1 MNVLTRG
8 LAVLGVMGA
17 LGVAAGVASGQTFT
31 GGAITIP
38 AVGTQGVATPYP
50 STIAVSG
57 VPLVTRVQV
66 VLNGLTHTFPS
77 DLDVLLVGPEGQSV
91 VLMSDV
97 GSGGDI
103 AGVSLTFLDE
113 YGSLPAVQITSGI
126 YAPTNVGGTD
136 VFFPPAPPPPYGAS
150 LSVFNGLSGN
160 GTWSLYIVDDAGS
173 DIGTLTSW
181 TLRFNDAVLIPPQPG
196 VAAFTYQ
203 GRLEAAGEPV
213 SGTADFEFTGYTGVV
228 GTDPANVLMARTA
241 RSGVVV
247 EDGLFTVT
255 LPIDP
260 NLVSDRDLWLEVA
273 VRSPAGSG
281 AFTTLSPRVRATPA
295 IQAVTALQ
303 LAPGRVRVRGDSGT
317 SANSPGIV
325 FASPVGSSA
334 DRGLVGMLNDSNIGF
349 FNGNWNLL
357 VHSNGNTVLGDANG
371 GAPPERL
378 TVNGNV
384 QINTG
389 ATSGR
394 LSFGGVGNF
403 AATAENSDAMFFQR
417 ANPLPN
423 TSVVRLNLG
432 DDSGGGS
439 GDAFV
444 VTTSSDGASFTE
456 RFRFQADGNA
466 SKPGGG
472 AWAALSD
479 PRAKHDV
486 APLIGTLDR
495 LLSLRGYSF
504 IYNDDRI
511 ASGVAR
517 PGTQIGLM
525 ADEVACVFPDWVS
538 TDASGT
544 RYVTE
549 RATTALMVEAL
560 RDLRA
565 EKDAQVASLRD
576 EVAAA
581 RAEAAR
587 RDAENAELKA
597 RLAALEAA
605 MVELMKTK

>member
-1 MNVLTRG
+1 MKALTRG
-8 LAVLGVMGA
+8 LVALGVLA
-17 LGVAAGVASGQTFT
+17 AVGVAAGVASGQSFS
-31 GGAITIP
+31 GGTITIP
-38 AVGTQGVATPYP
+38 ASGSQGNAAPYP

-57 VPLVTRVQV
+57 VPVVTRVQV
-66 VLNGLTHTFPS
+66 VLSGLTHSFPS
-77 DLDVLLVGPEGQSV
+77 DLDVLLVGPGGQSV
-91 VLMSDV
+91 VLMSDSG
-97 GSGGDI
+97 GSGDV
-103 AGVSLTFLDE
+103 AGVTLTFVD
-113 YGSLPAVQITSGI
+113 GFGPLPTGQITSGL
-126 YAPTNVGGTD
+126 YAPTPTGTD
-136 VFFPPAPPPPYGAS
+136 AFPEPAPAAPHGTA
-150 LSVFNGLSGN
+150 LSVFDGLSGN
-160 GTWSLYIVDDAGS
+160 GTWSLYIVDDASS
-173 DIGTLTSW
+173 DVGTLGSW
-181 TLRFNDAVLIPPQPG
+181 TLRFNDAVVIPPQPG

-213 SGTADFEFTGYTGVV
+213 SGTADFEFTGYTASV
-228 GTDPANVLMARTA
+228 GTDPSNVLLQRTA

-255 LPIDP
+255 LPIDR
-260 NLVSDRDLWLEVA
+260 NVVSDRDLWLEVA

-281 AFTTLSPRVRATPA
+281 EFTTLTPRVRATPA

-303 LAPGRVRVRGDSGT
+303 LVPGRVRVRGDSGT
-317 SANSPGIV
+317 SANSPGIL
-325 FASPVGSSA
+325 FASPIGSPT
-334 DRGLVGMLNDSNIGF
+334 DRALVGMLNDSNVGF
-349 FNGNWNLL
+349 FTANWNLL
-357 VHSNGNTVLGDANG
+357 VHSNGNTVLGDASGN
-371 GAPPERL
+371 APPERL
-378 TVNGNV
+378 TVSGNV

-417 ANPLPN
+417 TNPLPN
-423 TSVVRLNLG
+423 ASVLRLNLG

-444 VTTSSDGASFTE
+444 VTTTGDGTSFTE

-472 AWAALSD
+472 SWAALSD

-486 APLIGTLDR
+486 VPLVGTLDR

-504 IYNDDRI
+504 LYNDDRI

-525 ADEVACVFPDWVS
+525 ADEVARVFPDWVS
-538 TDASGT
+538 TDGSGT

-565 EKDAQVASLRD
+565 EKDAQVASLHA

-605 MVELMKTK
+605 IVRLTNTK